1 LSVDVLKF
9 YFPPTFGTHPFRP
22 YFLCGHCGPCVGYKE
37 RIIRIYKPT
46 GCRIIYCKFICISR
60 GGCRIL
66 VRGGQISDCNS
77 LSGLNPLTNR
87 VLNKKIII

>member
-1 LSVDVLKF
+1 M
-9 YFPPTFGTHPFRP
+9 
-22 YFLCGHCGPCVGYKE
+22 
-37 RIIRIYKPT
+37 
-46 GCRIIYCKFICISR
+46 

-66 VRGGQISDCNS
+66 IGGGQISDCNS